1 MEDFLEELKGKG
13 ELLQSKYSSLTLA
26 YIGDC
31 IYELYVR
38 MYLISGGDRKMKEL
52 HRRAI
57 GYVRASSQAEY
68 FRRIEGILTEEE
80 AAVFRRGRNTSSHP
94 PKNADM
100 IDYKIATGVEALI
113 GYTYLK
119 GDMERLRC
127 LLEFITKED
136 ST

>member
-1 MEDFLEELKGKG
+1 MEDFLEKLKDTG
-13 ELLQSKYSSLTLA
+13 EFLPNKYSSLTLA

-31 IYELYVR
+31 VYELYVR
-38 MYLISGGDRKMKEL
+38 MYLIKDGDRKMKEL
-52 HRRAI
+52 HRAAI
-57 GYVRASSQAEY
+57 GYVRASAQAEY

-100 IDYKIATGVEALI
+100 IDYKMATGVEALI

-119 GDMERLRC
+119 GDTQRLLY
-127 LLEFITKED
+127 LLDYVTKEG